1 MMTSAKG
8 STSFQNL
15 CCKCYKTYIL
25 NFTLGQVCFKLN
37 KYKQIRKDV
46 LVALSNP
53 TYLAS
58 KKTNFSRVP
67 EQTSLRLS

>member
-1 MMTSAKG
+1 M
-8 STSFQNL
+8 
-15 CCKCYKTYIL
+15 
-25 NFTLGQVCFKLN
+25 GQVCFKLN

-67 EQTSLRLS
+67 EQTSLSLS